1 MSFDRLIA
9 DEMQLAKPTATS
21 CVRESDQEPVPKL
34 QKLDERAELCS
45 PASPSLPPRMQS
57 LK

>member
-45 PASPSLPPRMQS
+45 PASPSLPPRIP
-57 LK
+57 